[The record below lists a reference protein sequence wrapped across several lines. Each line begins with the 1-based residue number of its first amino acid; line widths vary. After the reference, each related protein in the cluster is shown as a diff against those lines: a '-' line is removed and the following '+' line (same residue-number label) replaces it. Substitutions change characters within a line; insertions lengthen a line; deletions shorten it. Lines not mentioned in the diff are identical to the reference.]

1 MEIIIGRGLGDI
13 VFGMYEDDIV
23 SMLGEADKINY
34 SEKENGVV
42 YYYNDKM
49 IKLKFDKDEDGKLY
63 SIEVF
68 HPDLILFD
76 QKVIDKKKEEIEN
89 LLMKNEC
96 YNLEFEDYD
105 TFETLF
111 CEKIWSTFMFEFNK
125 LRSIEFSP
133 LFKNENDIIWP

>member
-1 MEIIIGRGLGDI
+1 
-13 VFGMYEDDIV
+13 
-23 SMLGEADKINY
+23 
-34 SEKENGVV
+34 
-42 YYYNDKM
+42 M

-68 HPDLILFD
+68 HPDVILFN
-76 QKVIDKKKEEIEN
+76 QKVIDKQKEEIEN
-89 LLMKNEC
+89 LLKNNEC

-111 CEKIWSTFMFEFNK
+111 CEKIWSTFMFEFNM

-133 LFKNENDIIWP
+133 LFENENDIIWPERK